1 MTDKPPCEEDM
12 TDLTDEAVK
21 ALLDGATPGRRVQ
34 FHGSYCPEAVGTPF
48 TDWDTSHDMSVI
60 RPDGSRYRLAH
71 YKHASDAYLSQMAPD
86 LARALLDA
94 RAELARVKTDAA
106 VAVAEAIRRAAE
118 NKEQLDIWAQE
129 ILEGLS
135 FADVLKITSYDDK
148 IEAHNMVG
156 RGLVD
161 VILNLAPADALAEVQ
176 RLRVE
181 ARENAMQALASMG
194 QAQEAYEAQLEA
206 EAELARVRADA
217 AAAQAMVVE
226 RAAKVPRL
234 HAKQLQQNGL
244 TAMSSDFDHIEEDI
258 RALTPEDAIAE
269 VEKLR
274 AEIERL
280 QGLVSASEAHR
291 YRVCGELLAERDR
304 LAAELAAAQQR
315 EAVAYRDGWRFAYQ
329 QCLATGI
336 VPDPD
341 YKGGATLTPTDPGDG
356 WTWNERLGWIGPDG
370 KPADPRRR
378 G

>member
-1 MTDKPPCEEDM
+1 MWCKSCRVTGYTHCAHPDECGNM
-12 TDLTDEAVK
+12 VTLTAAADSWKSWLDDAPLPETFNSATGGLQDFIT
-21 ALLDGATPGRRVQ
+21 AL
-34 FHGSYCPEAVGTPF
+34 S
-48 TDWDTSHDMSVI
+48 
-60 RPDGSRYRLAH
+60 
-71 YKHASDAYLSQMAPD
+71 
-86 LARALLDA
+86 RALLTA
-94 RAELARVKTDAA
+94 RAELARVKADAA
-106 VAVAEAIRRAAE
+106 AAMALVVERAAE

-148 IEAHNMVG
+148 IEAHNIVG

-161 VILNLAPADALAEVQ
+161 VIRTLAPADALAEVQ

-194 QAQEAYEAQLEA
+194 QAQDAYEAQLEA
-206 EAELARVRADA
+206 E
-217 AAAQAMVVE
+217 
-226 RAAKVPRL
+226 
-234 HAKQLQQNGL
+234 
-244 TAMSSDFDHIEEDI
+244 
-258 RALTPEDAIAE
+258 
-269 VEKLR
+269 
-274 AEIERL
+274 
-280 QGLVSASEAHR
+280 
-291 YRVCGELLAERDR
+291 
-304 LAAELAAAQQR
+304 AELAAAQQR

-329 QCLATGI
+329 QCLATGS